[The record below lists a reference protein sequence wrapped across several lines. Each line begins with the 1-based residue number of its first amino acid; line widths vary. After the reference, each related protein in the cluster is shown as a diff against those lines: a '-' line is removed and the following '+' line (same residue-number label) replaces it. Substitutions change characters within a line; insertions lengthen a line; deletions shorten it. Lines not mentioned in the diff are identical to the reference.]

1 MKKPKGFVLYA
12 EQWDAVSDLSMTER
26 GQVLTLLYQR
36 IVGENVVLTDET
48 ISATARMAF
57 KFIVARI
64 ESDHEKYLE
73 TTKQNRER
81 KRRFDAKQKLTH
93 DSQILSNASNARIRI
108 ESESET
114 ESESE
119 SNQNQNEN
127 QNQNQSSSQAA
138 EGNSDVSEFGSAAW
152 QRNFIAFF
160 NRCVEGSNIPCI
172 RTLTP
177 KRIELLRRLREAIK
191 ANPGQMRTT
200 EIVFKQ
206 AARSDFLNG
215 RGRKN
220 KFQATFDW
228 LIKLENYI
236 HVMEGNYP

>member
-1 MKKPKGFVLYA
+1 MNKPKGFVLYA

-73 TTKQNRER
+73 AAEKNRIYQ
-81 KRRFDAKQKLTH
+81 RRYVSKQKLT
-93 DSQILSNASNARIRI
+93 DDKEKLTKKNKDRIRI
-108 ESESET
+108 ES

-127 QNQNQSSSQAA
+127 QNENQNQSSSQAA

-160 NRCVEGSNIPCI
+160 NRCIEGSNIPCI

-228 LIKLENYI
+228 LIQLENYI

>member
-1 MKKPKGFVLYA
+1 MNKPKGFVLYA

-73 TTKQNRER
+73 KAAQHRER
-81 KRRFDAKQKLTH
+81 QKRYDAKQKLTVSKQKLT
-93 DSQILSNASNARIRI
+93 DANDARIRI

-114 ESESE
+114 ESES
-119 SNQNQNEN
+119 NQNQNEN
-127 QNQNQSSSQAA
+127 QNQSSSQAT

-160 NRCVEGSNIPCI
+160 NRCVEGSNIPRI

-177 KRIELLRRLREAIK
+177 ERIEALRKLREAIK
-191 ANPGQMRTT
+191 ASNGQMRNT
-200 EIVFKQ
+200 EFVFKQ

-236 HVMEGNYP
+236 HVMEENYL